1 MIICRKGTEKLFFC
15 AEHHLLM
22 SSKFRRTIIC
32 KMVINISDCIPK
44 NMPADL
50 NTSIHVIGDLFTS
63 GKGWEDFL
71 VAEACK
77 VSLA

>member
-1 MIICRKGTEKLFFC
+1 MLNLGAENLFFR

-22 SSKFRRTIIC
+22 SSKFLRTITC

-50 NTSIHVIGDLFTS
+50 NTSIHVAGDFFSS
-63 GKGWEDFL
+63 GKGREDFL
-71 VAEACK
+71 MAEACK
-77 VSLA
+77 VYVA